1 MEGELPSN
9 PLSLQGI
16 QFDSIRIVVEIDV
29 LVVLVVVVIAAVGR
43 SRRRRKELGKLLRH
57 GEIHTQTEEIKTW
70 IKLAHRKVA

>member
-43 SRRRRKELGKLLRH
+43 SRR
-57 GEIHTQTEEIKTW
+57 
-70 IKLAHRKVA
+70 